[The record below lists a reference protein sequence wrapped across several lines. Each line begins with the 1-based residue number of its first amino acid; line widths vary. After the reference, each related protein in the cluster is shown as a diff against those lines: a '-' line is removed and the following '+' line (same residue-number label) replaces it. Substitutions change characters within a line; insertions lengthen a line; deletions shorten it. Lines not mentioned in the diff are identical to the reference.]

1 MKITK
6 RQLKRIIREEY
17 SRLKSKGLISE
28 MYTGGS
34 GDHQGHAGLGS
45 ERKHSSQRSNIGKRG
60 FGWAD
65 FQGMAQKGDYDGAG
79 AWLKEYASDQ
89 GISMLPREVEDMMI
103 EFAQDEYT
111 TVQDLQSEF
120 NALVDEMRYM

>member
-6 RQLKRIIREEY
+6 KQLKRIIREEY
-17 SRLKSKGLISE
+17 SRLKSKGLIIEIS
-28 MYTGGS
+28 TGGS
-34 GDHQGHAGLGS
+34 D
-45 ERKHSSQRSNIGKRG
+45 
-60 FGWAD
+60 WAV

-103 EFAQDEYT
+103 EFAQDPYT
-111 TVQDLQSEF
+111 TVQDLQMEF
-120 NALVDEMRYM
+120 NALIDEMRYM